1 MTSIV
6 DKQNAVY
13 IRGVVIAPDMVDTQ
27 NDNTPNREGIK
38 KIFTNYLKHE
48 TDVQHKFKT
57 NFNVHQ
63 LENTITTAPTVI
75 NGQDVPVGSWVAS
88 HMVLNDEIAGM
99 IKSSEL
105 DGYSLGAIKNLGAN
119 DNFNFD
125 ILTKS
130 ALLKYDDLGDYDE
143 LTPLFIS
150 LVKNPSNRFTW
161 EVMDYDM
168 FLAKSN
174 NVNGEIMSE
183 TQKTE
188 TEIDSN
194 DEMVKVSVV
203 ERLLKPFLMKASTN
217 NVEDEKEKEEK
228 EAEVEVKEE
237 VKTESEPTEEAKTE
251 ETKEDEVTNDYVT
264 KADLKEL
271 PSLVAKEVINSMM
284 ELATQKPTSEALAK
298 STDAEEQVKE
308 VKMESETKVEDKEV
322 LTKASNKLDE
332 MPQKPT
338 NKKES
343 TFLNSEKRDAYGRVR
358 KYL

>member
-1 MTSIV
+1 MTSLV

-27 NDNTPNREGIK
+27 NDTTPNREGVK

-63 LENTITTAPTVI
+63 LENTITTEPTII
-75 NGQDVPVGSWVAS
+75 NGQDVPVGSWIAS
-88 HMVLNDEIAGM
+88 HMVLNTDIASM

-125 ILTKS
+125 VLTKS
-130 ALLKYDDLGDYDE
+130 ALLKYDDLEDYDE

-150 LVKNPSNRFTW
+150 LVKNPSNKFTW

-174 NVNGEIMSE
+174 NVYGEIMTENKIENE
-183 TQKTE
+183 T
-188 TEIDSN
+188 IDSN

-217 NVEDEKEKEEK
+217 DAEEEKEEEPKK
-228 EAEVEVKEE
+228 EEEVEEEVEVKTET
-237 VKTESEPTEEAKTE
+237 KSESESEIKKE
-251 ETKEDEVTNDYVT
+251 EDETIVESDYVT
-264 KADLKEL
+264 KADIKEL
-271 PSLVAKEVINSMM
+271 PSMVAKEVIKSMM
-284 ELATQKPTSEALAK
+284 ELATQKPQGEALAK
-298 STDAEEQVKE
+298 STDAENE
-308 VKMESETKVEDKEV
+308 VKDVKIETKVEEKEV
-322 LTKASNKLDE
+322 LSKASQKLDE
-332 MPQKPT
+332 MPQ
-338 NKKES
+338 NHNIKKES
-343 TFLNSEKRDAYGRVR
+343 TFLNSEKRDQYGRVR